1 MTGNLP
7 WKNVQDMN
15 QVGEYK
21 KRCRQ
26 PQFINELF
34 AGCPRELIEAMTYTD
49 SLKYYDAP
57 NYDMIYGLMRRAFT
71 STNSQEFPYDWEKGP
86 MF

>member
-1 MTGNLP
+1 MIVELATGNLP

-26 PQFINELF
+26 EPFIKELF
-34 AGCPRELIEAMTYTD
+34 GGCPREFVGEFFTRVYYSID
-49 SLKYYDAP
+49 SLIFQRSCNTLTA
-57 NYDMIYGLMRRAFT
+57 
-71 STNSQEFPYDWEKGP
+71 
-86 MF
+86 

>member
-1 MTGNLP
+1 MIIELLISNLP

-26 PQFINELF
+26 EPFINYQS
-34 AGCPRELIEAMTYTD
+34 A
-49 SLKYYDAP
+49 
-57 NYDMIYGLMRRAFT
+57 
-71 STNSQEFPYDWEKGP
+71 
-86 MF
+86 